1 MNSQEQ
7 RPPFHEAAV
16 SRADDFVSQLLH
28 DTPEIE
34 SVSVVFSYS
43 PFSEALPVAVVRGQ
57 HGSLQ
62 SPVEFIHA
70 SLQLWKTLT
79 AQLQA
84 AEKYIRAVDQHM
96 GEQSRALQKLE
107 NQLNATR
114 SKLAEY
120 REPGARNPGSTDSAG
135 GAGSDG

>member
-62 SPVEFIHA
+62 SPAEFIHA

-107 NQLNATR
+107 DQLNATKR
-114 SKLAEY
+114 SLAEH
-120 REPGARNPGSTDSAG
+120 RESGSHNAGSADVTGSTGSG
-135 GAGSDG
+135 G